1 MMFESS
7 KDKIREER
15 EFYGRDS
22 EAFRMAEVAALSG
35 GRPIVKF
42 YGETKNSQKS
52 YKYLSGYTPAVGDK
66 VIMARTGGTYVILG
80 KVV

>member
-1 MMFESS
+1 MMFDNN

-22 EAFRMAEVAALSG
+22 GALRMAEVAALSG

-42 YGETKNSQKS
+42 YGETKNSQKL
-52 YKYLSGYTPAVGDK
+52 YK
-66 VIMARTGGTYVILG
+66 
-80 KVV
+80 

>member
-1 MMFESS
+1 MMFDNN

-22 EAFRMAEVAALSG
+22 GALRMAEVAALSG

-42 YGETKNSQKS
+42 YGETENSQKL

-66 VIMARTGGTYVILG
+66 VAMAKIGGTYVILG

>member
-1 MMFESS
+1 MMFDNN

-22 EAFRMAEVAALSG
+22 GALRMAEVAALSG

-42 YGETKNSQKS
+42 YGETKNSQKL
-52 YKYLSGYTPAVGDK
+52 YKYLAGYTPAVGDK
-66 VIMARTGGTYVILG
+66 VAMAKMGGTYVIVG

>member
-1 MMFESS
+1 MMFDNN

-22 EAFRMAEVAALSG
+22 GALRMAEVAALSG

-42 YGETKNSQKS
+42 YGETENSQKL
-52 YKYLSGYTPAVGDK
+52 YKYHSG
-66 VIMARTGGTYVILG
+66 
-80 KVV
+80 

>member
-1 MMFESS
+1 MMFDNN

-22 EAFRMAEVAALSG
+22 GALRMAEVAALSG

-42 YGETKNSQKS
+42 YGETENSQKL
-52 YKYLSGYTPAVGDK
+52 YKYLSGYTPAAGDK
-66 VIMARTGGTYVILG
+66 VVMANIGGTYVILG

>member
-1 MMFESS
+1 MMFDNS

-22 EAFRMAEVAALSG
+22 EAFRMAEVVTLSG

-52 YKYLSGYTPAVGDK
+52 YKYLSGYMPAVGDK
-66 VIMARTGGTYVILG
+66 VVMARTGGTYVILG